1 MIKIKTIFLTFTA
14 LFFYVFASAQENS
27 LLWKI
32 SGNGLGKDSYLFGT
46 LHMACSEDFRI
57 PEKVKTALG
66 ATDALAVEVDVTD
79 PKNAALL
86 QSKIAPKPHF
96 FDSLWAEKKKA
107 IDSALIA
114 NEIPP
119 AIFDQVSPTVAI
131 SLLAIKGFD
140 CPSMQ
145 DIKMMEHELKNLPEA
160 KGKPI
165 AELESATFQIDLLDS
180 LFSAEDLYSYLTS
193 SMDTKA
199 VTKNLVKAYFSENL
213 QEIEK
218 ITMNTA
224 FLSGPKQEKLLD
236 TRNQAWMQKMPSMMK
251 EKSYVFAVG
260 AAHLVGKNGVIQL
273 LRDSGY
279 TVTAV
284 SK

>member
-1 MIKIKTIFLTFTA
+1 MKKIVFTFA
-14 LFFYVFASAQENS
+14 VLFFYVFANAQENS

-32 SGNGLGKDSYLFGT
+32 SGNGLKKDSYLFGT
-46 LHMACSEDFRI
+46 LHMACGEDFRI

-66 ATDALAVEVDVTD
+66 TTDALAVEVDVTD

-86 QSKIAPKPHF
+86 QSKIAPKPTF
-96 FDSLWAEKKKA
+96 FDNLSAEKKKA

-160 KGKPI
+160 KNKPI

-193 SMDTKA
+193 AMDTKT

-213 QEIEK
+213 DEIEK

-236 TRNQAWMQKMPSMMK
+236 TRNRAWILKMPSMMN

-260 AAHLVGKNGVIQL
+260 AAHLIGNHGVIQL
-273 LRDSGY
+273 LKGKGY